1 MKSASNAAD
10 VIQLEVQGRVGL
22 IRIHRPDAMNAL
34 NDAVMNGLRD
44 ALNQLEA
51 DAGIGCVVLTG
62 SEKVFAA
69 GADIVAMQHL
79 DFAQAYSTDFI
90 TRNWE
95 RLRTFRKPVIAAV
108 SGFAL
113 GGGCELAM
121 MCDLV
126 FASETARF
134 GQPEI
139 KIGTLPGCGGTQ
151 RLPRAVGK
159 ALAMDLCMTGR
170 LMDAQEALRA
180 GLVSR
185 VLPANRLLEEA
196 LATAQKIAGYSLPA
210 LMMMKEAVNRA
221 YEGPLSEG
229 IWFERRMLH
238 SSFAL
243 LLWKNARPSSLTADP
258 SRHRHGGAPN
268 GLRPQP
274 RRVIFWLQGVRRDG
288 PAGLRCA
295 HGLVFCC
302 TRAAIW
308 SAAPVPCAVNPAAT
322 PCLSAAGRFWLTFHL
337 PTQRCTGISMP
348 TMALIMLSM

>member
-1 MKSASNAAD
+1 MSSE
-10 VIQLEVQGRVGL
+10 VIQLEIHDRVGL

-44 ALNQLEA
+44 ALDQLEA
-51 DAGIGCVVLTG
+51 DTGIGCVVLTG

-69 GADIVAMQHL
+69 GADIVAMQNM

-95 RLRTFRKPVIAAV
+95 RLRTCRKPLIAAV

-139 KIGTLPGCGGTQ
+139 KIGTLPGAGGTQ

-170 LMDAQEALRA
+170 LMDAHEALRA

-185 VLPANRLLEEA
+185 VLPAETLLEET
-196 LATAQKIAGYSLPA
+196 LATAKKISEYSLPA

-221 YEGPLSEG
+221 YESPLSEG

-238 SSFAL
+238 ASFAL
-243 LLWKNARPSSLTADP
+243 QDQKEGMQAFVEKRTAKFV
-258 SRHRHGGAPN
+258 HR
-268 GLRPQP
+268 
-274 RRVIFWLQGVRRDG
+274 
-288 PAGLRCA
+288 
-295 HGLVFCC
+295 
-302 TRAAIW
+302 
-308 SAAPVPCAVNPAAT
+308 
-322 PCLSAAGRFWLTFHL
+322 
-337 PTQRCTGISMP
+337 
-348 TMALIMLSM
+348 

>member
-1 MKSASNAAD
+1 MTSQ
-10 VIQLEVQGRVGL
+10 VIQLEIHDRVGL

-34 NDAVMNGLRD
+34 NDAVMNGLSD
-44 ALNQLEA
+44 ALDQLEA
-51 DAGIGCVVLTG
+51 DAGIGCMVLTG

-69 GADIVAMQHL
+69 GADIVAMQNM

-95 RLRTFRKPVIAAV
+95 RLRTCRKPVIAAV

-139 KIGTLPGCGGTQ
+139 KIGTLPGAGGTQ

-170 LMDAQEALRA
+170 LMDANEALRA

-185 VLPANRLLEEA
+185 VLATETLLAET
-196 LATAQKIAGYSLPA
+196 LATAKKISEYSLPA

-221 YEGPLSEG
+221 YESPLSEG

-238 SSFAL
+238 ASFAL
-243 LLWKNARPSSLTADP
+243 QDQKEGMQAFLEKR
-258 SRHRHGGAPN
+258 APKF
-268 GLRPQP
+268 
-274 RRVIFWLQGVRRDG
+274 V
-288 PAGLRCA
+288 
-295 HGLVFCC
+295 H
-302 TRAAIW
+302 
-308 SAAPVPCAVNPAAT
+308 S
-322 PCLSAAGRFWLTFHL
+322 
-337 PTQRCTGISMP
+337 
-348 TMALIMLSM
+348 

>member
-1 MKSASNAAD
+1 MSVPTLAHD
-10 VIQLEVQGRVGL
+10 VIQLELQGRVGL
-22 IRIHRPDAMNAL
+22 VRIHRPEAMNAL
-34 NDAVMNGLRD
+34 NDAVMNGLLD
-44 ALNQLEA
+44 ALDQLEA
-51 DAGIGCVVLTG
+51 DADIGCVVLTG
-62 SEKVFAA
+62 SDKVFAA

-79 DFAQAYSTDFI
+79 DFAEAYRTDFI

-159 ALAMDLCMTGR
+159 ALAMDLCLTGR
-170 LMDAQEALRA
+170 LMDAQEALRS

-185 VLPANRLLEEA
+185 VVPVEKLMEEA
-196 LATAQKIAGYSLPA
+196 LATAQKIASYSLPT
-210 LMMMKEAVNRA
+210 LMMMKEAINRA
-221 YEGPLSEG
+221 YESPLSEG

-238 SSFAL
+238 ATFAL
-243 LLWKNARPSSLTADP
+243 QDQKEGMAAFVEKRAPQFV
-258 SRHRHGGAPN
+258 HR
-268 GLRPQP
+268 
-274 RRVIFWLQGVRRDG
+274 
-288 PAGLRCA
+288 
-295 HGLVFCC
+295 
-302 TRAAIW
+302 
-308 SAAPVPCAVNPAAT
+308 
-322 PCLSAAGRFWLTFHL
+322 
-337 PTQRCTGISMP
+337 
-348 TMALIMLSM
+348 

>member
-1 MKSASNAAD
+1 MTSE
-10 VIQLEVQGRVGL
+10 VIQLEIHDRVGL

-44 ALNQLEA
+44 ALDQLEA

-69 GADIVAMQHL
+69 GADIVAMQNL
-79 DFAQAYSTDFI
+79 DFAQAYNTDFI

-95 RLRTFRKPVIAAV
+95 RLRTCRKPVIAAV

-126 FASETARF
+126 FASETAHF

-139 KIGTLPGCGGTQ
+139 KIGTLPGAGGTQ

-170 LMDAQEALRA
+170 LMDANEALRA

-185 VLPANRLLEEA
+185 VLPAETLLEET
-196 LATAQKIAGYSLPA
+196 LATAKKISEYSLPA

-221 YEGPLSEG
+221 YESPLSEG

-238 SSFAL
+238 ASFAL
-243 LLWKNARPSSLTADP
+243 QDQKEGMQAFVEKRTARFV
-258 SRHRHGGAPN
+258 HR
-268 GLRPQP
+268 
-274 RRVIFWLQGVRRDG
+274 
-288 PAGLRCA
+288 
-295 HGLVFCC
+295 
-302 TRAAIW
+302 
-308 SAAPVPCAVNPAAT
+308 
-322 PCLSAAGRFWLTFHL
+322 
-337 PTQRCTGISMP
+337 
-348 TMALIMLSM
+348 

>member
-1 MKSASNAAD
+1 MTSQ
-10 VIQLEVQGRVGL
+10 VIQLEIIDRVGL

-44 ALNQLEA
+44 ALDQLEA

-69 GADIVAMQHL
+69 GADIVAMQNL

-95 RLRTFRKPVIAAV
+95 RLRTCRKPVIAAV

-139 KIGTLPGCGGTQ
+139 KIGTLPGAGGTQ

-170 LMDAQEALRA
+170 LMDANEALRA

-185 VLPANRLLEEA
+185 VLPTETLLVET
-196 LATAQKIAGYSLPA
+196 LAIAKKISGYSLPA

-221 YEGPLSEG
+221 YESPLSEG

-238 SSFAL
+238 ASFAL
-243 LLWKNARPSSLTADP
+243 KDQKEGMRAFVEK
-258 SRHRHGGAPN
+258 
-268 GLRPQP
+268 
-274 RRVIFWLQGVRRDG
+274 RVPKFV
-288 PAGLRCA
+288 
-295 HGLVFCC
+295 H
-302 TRAAIW
+302 
-308 SAAPVPCAVNPAAT
+308 S
-322 PCLSAAGRFWLTFHL
+322 
-337 PTQRCTGISMP
+337 
-348 TMALIMLSM
+348 

>member
-1 MKSASNAAD
+1 MSAPMRTD
-10 VIQLEVQGRVGL
+10 EVIQLEVQGRVGL

-44 ALNQLEA
+44 ALDRLEA
-51 DAGIGCVVLTG
+51 DAGIGCAVLTG

-69 GADIVAMQHL
+69 GADIVAMQHM
-79 DFAQAYSTDFI
+79 DFAEAYTTDFI

-121 MCDLV
+121 MCDMV

-139 KIGTLPGCGGTQ
+139 KIGTLPGAGGTQ

-185 VLPANRLLEEA
+185 VLPADSLLEET
-196 LATAQKIAGYSLPA
+196 LVIAQKIASYSLPA
-210 LMMMKEAVNRA
+210 LMMMKETVNRA
-221 YEGPLSEG
+221 FESPLSEG

-238 SSFAL
+238 ASFAL
-243 LLWKNARPSSLTADP
+243 QDQKEGMHAFVEKRVPNFV
-258 SRHRHGGAPN
+258 HR
-268 GLRPQP
+268 
-274 RRVIFWLQGVRRDG
+274 
-288 PAGLRCA
+288 
-295 HGLVFCC
+295 
-302 TRAAIW
+302 
-308 SAAPVPCAVNPAAT
+308 
-322 PCLSAAGRFWLTFHL
+322 
-337 PTQRCTGISMP
+337 
-348 TMALIMLSM
+348 

>member
-1 MKSASNAAD
+1 MSSGMTSE
-10 VIQLEVQGRVGL
+10 VIQLERHDRVGL

-44 ALNQLEA
+44 ALDQLEA

-69 GADIVAMQHL
+69 GADIVAMQNL

-95 RLRTFRKPVIAAV
+95 RLRTCRKPLIAAV

-139 KIGTLPGCGGTQ
+139 KIGTLPGAGGTQ

-170 LMDAQEALRA
+170 LMDAHEALRA

-185 VLPANRLLEEA
+185 VLPAETLLEET
-196 LATAQKIAGYSLPA
+196 LATAKKISAYSLPA
-210 LMMMKEAVNRA
+210 LMMMKEAINRA
-221 YEGPLSEG
+221 YESPLSEG

-238 SSFAL
+238 ASFAL
-243 LLWKNARPSSLTADP
+243 QDQKEGMQAFVEKRTAKFV
-258 SRHRHGGAPN
+258 HR
-268 GLRPQP
+268 
-274 RRVIFWLQGVRRDG
+274 
-288 PAGLRCA
+288 
-295 HGLVFCC
+295 
-302 TRAAIW
+302 
-308 SAAPVPCAVNPAAT
+308 
-322 PCLSAAGRFWLTFHL
+322 
-337 PTQRCTGISMP
+337 
-348 TMALIMLSM
+348 